1 MKRCA
6 SVHTLTEIANV
17 NSDTARKVR
26 AAWRT
31 LTRDQL
37 IDQFP
42 RVREYVS
49 SCFNPPGTRL
59 LRRMA
64 IDSLIETHGVEYLG
78 THRRS
83 GDHVYYCNSGD
94 TYDATIVFSGDCLRV
109 ACYGDLIERGT
120 VRERP

>member
-59 LRRMA
+59 LRQYWQSIR
-64 IDSLIETHGVEYLG
+64 
-78 THRRS
+78 
-83 GDHVYYCNSGD
+83 
-94 TYDATIVFSGDCLRV
+94 
-109 ACYGDLIERGT
+109 
-120 VRERP
+120 